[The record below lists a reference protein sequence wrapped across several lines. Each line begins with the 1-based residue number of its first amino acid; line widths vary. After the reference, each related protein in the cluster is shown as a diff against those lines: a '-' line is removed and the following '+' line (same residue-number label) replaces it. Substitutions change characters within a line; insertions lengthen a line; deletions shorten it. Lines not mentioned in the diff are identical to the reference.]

1 MKKALLIGLLISS
14 FSLALFSS
22 SFVFANGFRIVPEC
36 PQGYCTKIEYLFGN
50 PQTGEKGVIQNVMD
64 FILNWIVVP
73 LAVFFLVIGGI
84 VLLTSAG
91 KPEMQSLGKK
101 IIFAAIIG
109 MFLAFGAKAIINFV
123 LKALGAIPGK
133 VPPVQ

>member
-1 MKKALLIGLLISS
+1 MKKAFLIGLLVLF
-14 FSLALFSS
+14 FSLSLFNFDLV
-22 SFVFANGFRIVPEC
+22 FVDGVGEAGPIVPTC
-36 PQGYCTKIEYLFGN
+36 PNGYCTEIDQLKQAIN
-50 PQTGEKGVIQNVMD
+50 NVRD
-64 FILNWIVVP
+64 FITNWIVTP

-101 IIFAAIIG
+101 IIFAAIVG

-123 LKALGAIPGK
+123 LDSLGAK
-133 VPPVQ
+133 TSVPRV